1 MSRDNTKKSTFV
13 LSSLERLDMTTFE
26 RIKNLADTQKISL
39 KELAIMLGFSEN
51 YFYNM
56 KNAKSSPSS
65 EILTKVADHF
75 GVTVDYLL
83 GREEIKG
90 EVLNKDEKD
99 MLLAFRLESN
109 NMSEEKR
116 KAFKKSLKTLMKS
129 AREIAEDDSF
139 WED

>member
-1 MSRDNTKKSTFV
+1 MD
-13 LSSLERLDMTTFE
+13 LYE
-26 RIKNLADTQKISL
+26 KI
-39 KELAIMLGFSEN
+39 KELAKQKNVSIRQIEEN
-51 YFYNM
+51 LNWGNGVIGRWKKAKPSYDKLEAIADYFHV
-56 KNAKSSPSS
+56 S
-65 EILTKVADHF
+65 
-75 GVTVDYLL
+75 VDYLL